1 MKFCFFFNLFE
12 VNDKDTSFWCLY
24 CWLWTNVTYCS
35 DVSVDYIKQVNASWV
50 MISLIF
56 AKILHF
62 FWKMA
67 NNFVR
72 NFYPE
77 IFHICGYWGW
87 ILRKNIHICP
97 RNTYI
102 NSFHGNVLFLYPLK
116 TSEKPAISS
125 IHTEYGEIRSIS
137 PYLVRMRENASFLS
151 FLGGIEMEH

>member
-35 DVSVDYIKQVNASWV
+35 DVSVDDIKQVNASWV

-97 RNTYI
+97 RNTLT
-102 NSFHGNVLFLYPLK
+102 LFTAMSYFYTPWK
-116 TSEKPAISS
+116 RQKNPRFPAFILN
-125 IHTEYGEIRSIS
+125 TERYGVSLRI
-137 PYLVRMRENASFLS
+137 
-151 FLGGIEMEH
+151 